1 MHECGRRRMYEE
13 GEILRKDENPWRV
26 PFPKGLKK
34 EEKEIKFALGYED
47 RGRKIF
53 GHIVR
58 QSFIEH

>member
-1 MHECGRRRMYEE
+1 MYEE